1 MTIRVGARSPLI
13 WKRGER
19 EASARRAQSWCRGLL
34 AESSSAN
41 PQQHRKQTEATS
53 RGLAPIADRRAN
65 KIVITTSKIM
75 AEPSEPSPNTQQWWS
90 KFGDAYDEAAKE
102 ELSKMGGAADEPSD
116 GAQPSQPTAESQRA
130 PRPEEALAD
139 QMVLNQRT
147 LAQLRAKAQLLEVA
161 ETANAR
167 LQSEL
172 SELRATSEAREAAL
186 HKALGES
193 RAAADALQA
202 SFTDAAAEAA
212 RCRQAAEQA
221 RSGVVSQGA
230 DHEEERTA
238 LNAMIKEAQPAR
250 RRATRR

>member
-1 MTIRVGARSPLI
+1 MPQ
-13 WKRGER
+13 
-19 EASARRAQSWCRGLL
+19 AQDDIQR
-34 AESSSAN
+34 
-41 PQQHRKQTEATS
+41 P
-53 RGLAPIADRRAN
+53 AP
-65 KIVITTSKIM
+65 
-75 AEPSEPSPNTQQWWS
+75 EP
-90 KFGDAYDEAAKE
+90 AH
-102 ELSKMGGAADEPSD
+102 
-116 GAQPSQPTAESQRA
+116 
-130 PRPEEALAD
+130 
-139 QMVLNQRT
+139 VLRDT
-147 LAQLRAKAQLLEVA
+147 VLAQLGGQHAKPLHGVFLRCKRTEGAATGETLRHHTLARNCAAVGAKAQLLEVA

-238 LNAMIKEAQPAR
+238 LNAMIKEAQEAR
-250 RRATRR
+250 DAAVTELREVRTAALESEAERGALRAALDAERGGGGTLDRLAKMLAKGPTRRLRRAMRSTPRPSPPASRP